1 MITNEWILGSQDPEK
16 AFEIRRKVFVEEQ
29 GCNPDLDVDCFD
41 AQAVHLLV
49 YVDRLPVAT
58 GRIYYDGAHFRI
70 GRLCVL
76 KEYRGQGIGD
86 LAIRLLLLKAFS
98 WANDIHIGAQKY
110 AKDFYTRF
118 GFKEYGEEY
127 LDENIPHIHMK
138 LRKEDCVFPSKC
150 GEVHKLSDVLDQP

>member
-1 MITNEWILGSQDPEK
+1 MITNEWTLGTQDLKK

-29 GCNPDLDVDCFD
+29 GCDPQKDVDSFD

-49 YVDRLPVAT
+49 YVDGMPVAT
-58 GRIYYDGAHFRI
+58 GRIYFDGDHFKI

-86 LAIRLLLLKAFS
+86 LAIRLLLFKAFT
-98 WANDIHIGAQKY
+98 WANEIHIGAQKY
-110 AKDFYTRF
+110 AEGFYTRF
-118 GFKEYGEEY
+118 GFQTYGEEY

-138 LRKEDCVFPSKC
+138 LKKEDCVFPSKC
-150 GEVHKLSDVLDQP
+150 GEVHKFD